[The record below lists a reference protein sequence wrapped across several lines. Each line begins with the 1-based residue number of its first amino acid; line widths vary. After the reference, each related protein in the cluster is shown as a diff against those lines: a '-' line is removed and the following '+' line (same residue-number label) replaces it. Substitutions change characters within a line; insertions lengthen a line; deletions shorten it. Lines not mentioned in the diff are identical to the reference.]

1 MGGECKGVQ
10 EEGVCPGGRSA
21 GFGVGVSGLSILTEA
36 KQNGTV
42 HRSGS
47 PLWGKKKNYFDRF
60 FNESKY

>member
-1 MGGECKGVQ
+1 MGGVQ
-10 EEGVCPGGRSA
+10 EEGVCPGG
-21 GFGVGVSGLSILTEA
+21 GGVRVRGLSILTEA

-60 FNESKY
+60 F